1 LLQIRKQGPEAP
13 FLKVLCKN
21 KQSPKNFSST
31 GTLDMAEITASAV
44 KELRERTGLGMM
56 ECKKALVEANGD
68 IDLAIENMR
77 KAGSMKAAKKAGR
90 TAAEGL
96 VLTKI
101 ASDSS
106 YGVMVEV
113 NSETDFAARE
123 ENFIAFV
130 NKVLNKVFETK
141 STDIPLMMAGGM
153 EETRLALVQ
162 KIGEN
167 ISVRRA
173 VLVGGDGATVG
184 SYVHSNNKIAVL
196 VALNGGDQDL
206 AREVAMHVAATSP
219 LVVSP
224 EDVPADVLSKESEI
238 YTAQAAESGK
248 PADII
253 EKMVSGRLRKFIEEV
268 SLTEQA
274 FVKDPEIKVG
284 KLVKQASARINSF
297 VRFMVGEGIEKEVVD
312 FAAEVAAQLKK
323 D

>member
-1 LLQIRKQGPEAP
+1 
-13 FLKVLCKN
+13 
-21 KQSPKNFSST
+21 
-31 GTLDMAEITASAV
+31 MAEITASAV

-68 IDLAIENMR
+68 IDVAIENLR

-96 VLTKI
+96 VMTRI
-101 ASDSS
+101 ADDGS
-106 YGVMVEV
+106 YGVVVEV
-113 NSETDFAARE
+113 NSETDFAARDD
-123 ENFIAFV
+123 NFSGFV
-130 NKVLNKVFETK
+130 EVVLGTVFETRN
-141 STDIPLMMAGGM
+141 TNIDALMAAGL
-153 EETRLALVQ
+153 EDKRLALVQ

-173 VLVGGDGATVG
+173 AALGGAGQTVG

-206 AREVAMHVAATSP
+206 ARDIAMHVAATNP
-219 LVVSP
+219 LVANP
-224 EDVPADVLSKESEI
+224 EDVPADVLAKESEI

-248 PADII
+248 PADIV

-274 FVKDPEIKVG
+274 FVKDPDTKIS
-284 KLVKQASARINSF
+284 KLLKQGNATVAGF

-312 FAAEVAAQLKK
+312 FAAEVAAQAGLGKA
-323 D
+323 